1 MVERKVLSDSTILL
15 STAHSITRVERLA
28 PGVILCTSVGRSV
41 VTLDEAVMQELDRD
55 VATATSVFL
64 FCDLRGLSRM
74 DLATREK
81 AAAWG
86 RKHHGKLNVHVLV
99 TSKLVELALSVI
111 SMVVGTPVQFY
122 ASADAFLGAVQ
133 KQAPGLRSL
142 PVVPLPTTKQ
152 AG

>member
-1 MVERKVLSDSTILL
+1 MVERKVLGDGAILFST
-15 STAHSITRVERLA
+15 SQSITRVERIA
-28 PGVILCTSVGRSV
+28 SGVILCTSVGRSV
-41 VTLDEAVMQELDRD
+41 VTLDEAVMEELERD
-55 VATATSVFL
+55 VAAARSVVM
-64 FCDLRGLSRM
+64 FCDLRGLTRM

-86 RKHHGKLNVHVLV
+86 RKHHGKLTVHVLV

-122 ASADAFLGAVQ
+122 ARESGFLAAVQ
-133 KQAPGLRSL
+133 KQVPAVRSL
-142 PVVPLPTTKQ
+142 PVVPPPTTKQ

>member
-1 MVERKVLSDSTILL
+1 MVERKVLGDGIVLL
-15 STAHSITRVERLA
+15 STTQSITRVERLA

-41 VTLDEAVMQELDRD
+41 VTLDDAVMQELDRD
-55 VATATSVFL
+55 VESAKSVFL
-64 FCDLRGLSRM
+64 YCDLRGLSRM

-81 AAAWG
+81 AVAWG

-122 ASADAFLGAVQ
+122 ASENAFLAAVQ
-133 KQAPGLRSL
+133 TQVPALRSL